1 MLGITSYGMYLLASI
16 LMHATPGVDT
26 MYIMG
31 RSVAQGRKAGVY
43 SVLGISTGVFIHT
56 LLAAFGLAVIL
67 QQSVVLFTAVKIAG
81 AAYLVYLGIK
91 MMRQP
96 APPALESG
104 ELAPMKLNKIYWH
117 GVTTNVLNP
126 KVALFFLS
134 FLPQFIETAQ
144 PYGPLPFLLL
154 GVSFV
159 VTSTMWGLG
168 VVYVAA
174 LATKRMRQNAKM
186 ALLVNR
192 LTGIVFI
199 GLGVKLL
206 QTKAS

>member
-1 MLGITSYGMYLLASI
+1 M
-16 LMHATPGVDT
+16 
-26 MYIMG
+26 
-31 RSVAQGRKAGVY
+31 
-43 SVLGISTGVFIHT
+43 
-56 LLAAFGLAVIL
+56 
-67 QQSVVLFTAVKIAG
+67 
-81 AAYLVYLGIK
+81 
-91 MMRQP
+91 
-96 APPALESG
+96 
-104 ELAPMKLNKIYWH
+104 
-117 GVTTNVLNP
+117 
-126 KVALFFLS
+126 
-134 FLPQFIETAQ
+134 PQFIETAQ

-159 VTSTMWGLG
+159 VTSTLWGLG

>member
-43 SVLGISTGVFIHT
+43 SVLGISTGVFVHT

-96 APPALESG
+96 APPALESE
-104 ELAPMKLNKIYWH
+104 ELAPMKLKKIYWQ
-117 GVTTNVLNP
+117 GVTTNVMNP

-134 FLPQFIETAQ
+134 FLPQFIQTDQ

-154 GVSFV
+154 GLSFV

-174 LATKRMRQNAKM
+174 LATKRVRQNAKM

-192 LTGIVFI
+192 LTGIMFI